1 VSYNEKHNEPNAED
15 NLDGESHNRSW
26 NCGAEGPTDDAEIL
40 ALRERQKRNLLTTL
54 FASRGVPLLLGGDEM
69 SRTQVGNNNAY
80 CQDNP
85 ASWFDWS
92 AGAGADPLLPFVQAL
107 IRLRRELP
115 VLRQDEWLSGQ
126 ADAQGRRDIAWFSV
140 WGLPMTQEEWDDPVV
155 RCVAALLDGS
165 FAGGASVLLLFNAS
179 GEGVTFT
186 LPDGT
191 LAPGEW
197 SLRVD
202 TAQGCFDADAA
213 SRVAAGGQL
222 ELPAH
227 AMALL
232 TQPAQERDDAVP
244 A

>member
-1 VSYNEKHNEPNAED
+1 
-15 NLDGESHNRSW
+15 
-26 NCGAEGPTDDAEIL
+26 
-40 ALRERQKRNLLTTL
+40 
-54 FASRGVPLLLGGDEM
+54 M
-69 SRTQVGNNNAY
+69 
-80 CQDNP
+80 
-85 ASWFDWS
+85 
-92 AGAGADPLLPFVQAL
+92 
-107 IRLRRELP
+107 
-115 VLRQDEWLSGQ
+115 LRQDEWLSGQ

-179 GEGVTFT
+179 GESVTFT

-197 SLRVD
+197 SVRVD
-202 TAQGCFDADAA
+202 TAQGCFDADAGP
-213 SRVAAGGQL
+213 RVAAGGQL

-244 A
+244 T